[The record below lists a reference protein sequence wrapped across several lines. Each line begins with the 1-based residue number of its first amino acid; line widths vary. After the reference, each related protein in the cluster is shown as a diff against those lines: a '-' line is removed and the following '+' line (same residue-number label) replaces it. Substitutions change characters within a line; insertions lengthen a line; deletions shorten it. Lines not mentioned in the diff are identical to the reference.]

1 MQSGAESIQIYNDMI
16 TLRSGDIMIKLA
28 ISHAI
33 AQSTKL
39 CRFEERMNSTML
51 GVQHIP
57 KKLALTGNL
66 GMKREEVVKMSGRL
80 FKLRVDVNLCS
91 FHHNSRFSRR
101 IC

>member
-1 MQSGAESIQIYNDMI
+1 MI

-51 GVQHIP
+51 GVQQIP
-57 KKLALTGNL
+57 KKLALTGKL
-66 GMKREEVVKMSGRL
+66 GMKREEVVKMSGKL
-80 FKLRVDVNLCS
+80 FKLRVDVNLCTPPPLS
-91 FHHNSRFSRR
+91 LPTAGLTWDSKQRPRR
-101 IC
+101 P

>member
-1 MQSGAESIQIYNDMI
+1 MI

-80 FKLRVDVNLCS
+80 FKLRVDVNLCMLPHVKVRHS
-91 FHHNSRFSRR
+91 PHLLTLHEK
-101 IC
+101 

>member
-1 MQSGAESIQIYNDMI
+1 
-16 TLRSGDIMIKLA
+16 MIKLA

-80 FKLRVDVNLCS
+80 FKLRVDVNLCMLPHVNVRHS
-91 FHHNSRFSRR
+91 PHLLTLHEK
-101 IC
+101 

>member
-1 MQSGAESIQIYNDMI
+1 MI

-80 FKLRVDVNLCS
+80 FKLRVDVNLCKLLHLS
-91 FHHNSRFSRR
+91 SPHIH
-101 IC
+101 